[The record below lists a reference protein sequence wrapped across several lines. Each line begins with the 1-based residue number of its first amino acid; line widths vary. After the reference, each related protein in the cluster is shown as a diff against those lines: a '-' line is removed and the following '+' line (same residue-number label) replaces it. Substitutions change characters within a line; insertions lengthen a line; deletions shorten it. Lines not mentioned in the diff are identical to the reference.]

1 MEGPICRSANQLAA
15 TGAPALI
22 ISSAM
27 MTRSM
32 PGRPPP
38 PTSVGQVIP
47 IQPSAASTLENSL
60 EYPLIQESCH
70 FP

>member
-1 MEGPICRSANQLAA
+1 
-15 TGAPALI
+15 
-22 ISSAM
+22 M